1 MYIYIYIY
9 IYFSLLTYASL
20 RSTKYNLLYHYFIEY
35 YCINIIVRE
44 RQLLSCKNL
53 LSNPIDYILS
63 IK

>member
-1 MYIYIYIY
+1 M
-9 IYFSLLTYASL
+9 LTYASL
-20 RSTKYNLLYHYFIEY
+20 RSTKYNLLYHYSIEY
-35 YCINIIVRE
+35 YCMNIIVRE